1 MEVKI
6 EPLEEK
12 KFQMQ
17 EKEEIGEKKE
27 PKKGLA
33 DMMSTTR
40 RAGEDPLEV
49 VFLPFCPQQV
59 LLFWQELFCIC
70 LETILH
76 EAQSYHFSTH
86 HSLLK

>member
-12 KFQMQ
+12 KVQMKELE

-27 PKKGLA
+27 AKKDLA

-40 RAGEDPLEV
+40 RAGEDPIEV
-49 VFLPFCPQQV
+49 VFLLPFSPQQV
-59 LLFWQELFCIC
+59 FLFWPE
-70 LETILH
+70 ILH
-76 EAQSYHFSTH
+76 SSGRNILQSSVI
-86 HSLLK
+86 LIL